1 MLLFAAYLLVAVTLC
16 AAWYWL
22 CVRHNRRRAKQV
34 VLWLQGV
41 LAGNGQVVG
50 IRWIAPS
57 CFKVPLRLTCGV
69 FHRASV
75 QVEMAPL
82 QMPLQW
88 LLGKVRGRKELVT
101 FQADLDLPPAFSL
114 HLHHFRWFARS
125 SRKTPVDHAGWTFEH
140 AGPYVISTRRDWK
153 KELSS
158 AMATFSRS
166 DHEFSSID
174 FQRRSPHFSVTLP
187 LQAISPDSPTRAC
200 VFDSMRELASSA
212 SASRF

>member
-1 MLLFAAYLLVAVTLC
+1 MLLLSAYLLAGAALC
-16 AAWYWL
+16 AAWYL
-22 CVRHNRRRAKQV
+22 LSVRHHRRRAKQV

-50 IRWIAPS
+50 IRWIRANQ
-57 CFKVPLRLTCGV
+57 FKVPLRLTCGV

-75 QVEMAPL
+75 LVDMAPVEMPVHWAIAKF
-82 QMPLQW
+82 Q
-88 LLGKVRGRKELVT
+88 GRKEFLT

-114 HLHHFRWFARS
+114 HLHNFRWFARS
-125 SRKTPVDHAGWTFEH
+125 SRKVNVTTGGWTFEH
-140 AGPYVISTRRDWK
+140 AGPFVVTTRSEWK

-158 AMATFSRS
+158 AMASFSRT

-187 LQAISPDSPTRAC
+187 LTSISPESPTRAC
-200 VFDSMRELASSA
+200 VFESMRELASSA
-212 SASRF
+212 SASRP

>member
-1 MLLFAAYLLVAVTLC
+1 MLLFAGYLLFAATLC

-41 LAGNGQVVG
+41 LAGNGQVIG

-57 CFKVPLRLTCGV
+57 QFKVPLRLTCGL

-75 QVEMAPL
+75 LVDMAPIE
-82 QMPLQW
+82 MPLRW
-88 LLGKVRGRKELVT
+88 AFGKIRGRKELLT

-114 HLHHFRWFARS
+114 HLHNYRWFARS
-125 SRKTPVDHAGWTFEH
+125 SRKTSVSHHGWEFEH
-140 AGPYVISTRRDWK
+140 AGPFVITTRSDWR
-153 KELSS
+153 KELASS
-158 AMATFSRS
+158 MAAFSRG

-187 LQAISPDSPTRAC
+187 LQVISPESPTRAC
-200 VFDSMRELASSA
+200 VFENMRELASSA

>member
-1 MLLFAAYLLVAVTLC
+1 MLIVGAYILAGLVLC
-16 AAWYWL
+16 AAWYL
-22 CVRHNRRRAKQV
+22 LAVRHHRRRAKQV
-34 VLWLQGV
+34 VLWIQGV

-50 IRWIAPS
+50 IRWVAPS
-57 CFKVPLRLTCGV
+57 RFKVPLRLTCGL

-75 QVEMAPL
+75 VVEMTPVE
-82 QMPLQW
+82 MPLRW
-88 LLGKVRGRKELVT
+88 ALVKMRGQKEVLT

-114 HLHHFRWFARS
+114 HLHNFRWFARS
-125 SRKTPVDHAGWTFEH
+125 SRKVNVSAGNWAFEH
-140 AGPYVISTRRDWK
+140 AGPFVVTTRSEWK

-158 AMATFSRS
+158 AMASFSRS

-187 LQAISPDSPTRAC
+187 LETISPESPTRTC
-200 VFDSMRELASSA
+200 IFESMRELASSA